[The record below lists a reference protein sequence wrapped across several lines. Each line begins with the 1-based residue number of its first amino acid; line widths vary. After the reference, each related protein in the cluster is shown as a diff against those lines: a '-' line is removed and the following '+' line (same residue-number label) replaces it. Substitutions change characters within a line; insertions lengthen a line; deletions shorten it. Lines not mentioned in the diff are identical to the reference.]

1 VRGGL
6 LPNIRLPGL
15 AVLPL
20 LLTSVSALGHA
31 NSGQFHR
38 EMGASEVSGSVSG
51 AHGDPLPAARVQ
63 LQSVDGGFAR
73 TAYSDSSG
81 HFSFGNVREGSYVVA
96 IKASGYQTGTW
107 SVQVGYT
114 SLFGLSFS
122 LIPKASGSTPGD
134 TSPKGSNTVSVH
146 QLLIPRKARKEFRKG
161 VESASH
167 GQIDEAIL
175 HWKKSI
181 KIYPQYADSYMQL
194 SRVYAN
200 RGDFA
205 GATAAAKRAVA
216 LDGNSADAYT
226 YLGYAYLK
234 GQDFP
239 NAQKAFQH
247 AVRLSNSDW
256 FSQFWLGQL
265 LLRQKDAQGAFPYL
279 RRASQLN
286 PGMPEVYVLLY
297 NDLLMLGRR
306 KDALAELDDF
316 LKRFP
321 KDPLAAKVRATRKD
335 LEKAVAAAGAN

>member
-1 VRGGL
+1 MLNV
-6 LPNIRLPGL
+6 RLPGL
-15 AVLPL
+15 AILSL
-20 LLTSVSALGHA
+20 FLTSVSAHGHA
-31 NSGQFHR
+31 NSSQFHR
-38 EMGASEVSGSVSG
+38 EMGASQVSGSVSG
-51 AHGDPLPAARVQ
+51 EHGLPLRAARVQ

-73 TAYSDSSG
+73 TTYSDSSG
-81 HFSFGNVREGSYVVA
+81 HFSFDNVREGSYVVA
-96 IKASGYQTGTW
+96 IEASGYQTGTW

-122 LIPKASGSTPGD
+122 LVPKASGSTPAG
-134 TSPKGSNTVSVH
+134 TSPKGSNTVSVR
-146 QLLIPRKARKEFRKG
+146 QLLIPRKARKEYQKAA
-161 VESASH
+161 ESEAR
-167 GQIDEAIL
+167 GKTGEAIR

-200 RGDFA
+200 QGDFA
-205 GATAAAKRAVA
+205 SATAAAKRAVA

-234 GQDFP
+234 DQDFP

-265 LLRQKDAQGAFPYL
+265 LLQQKDAQGAFPYL
-279 RRASQLN
+279 LRASQLN

-297 NDLLMLGRR
+297 NDLLTLGRR

-321 KDPLAAKVRATRKD
+321 KDPLAATVREKRKD
-335 LEKAVAAAGAN
+335 LEKALAAGAN